1 VRGDYRRV
9 SLVILPGLVGTLVK
23 ALAVIRVPQSG
34 YAAKSS
40 WLVIQGGVARDL
52 MYFVG
57 VPKFGISAKW
67 PLIAPLSAI
76 LLTILLGVV
85 TPVAAQDTR
94 SSEAWINFDIPA
106 QPLGGALSGYASAT
120 HIQLFVDASLT
131 SGRRSAALHGVFT
144 AEAGLFGLIA
154 GTGLTALPIGDEGF
168 TLIPLQE
175 MQAGKGGEE
184 LQSDTRLSALEF
196 VDYSA
201 RLQRDLTAALCRRED
216 TRPGS
221 YRTLVRLWLGSS
233 GSVTRADVLT
243 STGDRAR
250 DETLLNA
257 LRSSVAGEAP
267 PRGLPQPITL
277 LLTPGAKPSEDYCPS
292 TNTTP
297 RRVDV
302 TP

>member
-1 VRGDYRRV
+1 ME
-9 SLVILPGLVGTLVK
+9 
-23 ALAVIRVPQSG
+23 AFAVIRVPQAG

-40 WLVIQGGVARDL
+40 WLVQGGIARDV
-52 MYFVG
+52 MSFVG
-57 VPKFGISAKW
+57 VPKPGILAKW
-67 PLIAPLSAI
+67 PRIASLSAI

-85 TPVAAQDTR
+85 TSVAAQDAR
-94 SSEAWINFDIPA
+94 SRSQDVKSSETWINFDIPA
-106 QPLGGALSGYASAT
+106 QPLGGALNAYASAT

-144 AEAGLFGLIA
+144 PEAGLFGLIA
-154 GTGLTALPIGDEGF
+154 GTGLTALPIEDEGF
-168 TLIPLQE
+168 TLIPLHE
-175 MQAGKGGEE
+175 MQAGKEGGEH
-184 LQSDTRLSALEF
+184 QSDTRLSALQF
-196 VDYSA
+196 ADFSA
-201 RLQRDLTAALCRRED
+201 RLQRDLTVALCRREE

-221 YRTLVRLWLGSS
+221 YRTLVRLWLGPS
-233 GSVTRADVLT
+233 GSVMRADLLT

-257 LRSSVAGEAP
+257 LRSLAAGEPP

-277 LLTPGAKPSEDYCPS
+277 LLAPGAKPSDDYCLP

-297 RRVDV
+297 RRADV